1 VSFDPDSVWSLGF
14 WLCCRGIWSR
24 VLQGVKVTIGKEVT
38 TLAKQE
44 NINEKIRAPQVRVI
58 GADGS
63 QLGIIPIEKA
73 LQLAA
78 EAQLDLVEV
87 APNAEPPVCKIMDY
101 GKFKYQQNKRSQE
114 AKKKASV
121 IQVKEVKIRPKTDD
135 HDLEFKI
142 RHIRRFL
149 AQKDKAKVTM
159 LFRGREI
166 VYSDLGLKIL
176 ERVLEELQDEVV
188 VEQRPKMEGR
198 NLVMVLAPKS

>member
-1 VSFDPDSVWSLGF
+1 
-14 WLCCRGIWSR
+14 
-24 VLQGVKVTIGKEVT
+24 
-38 TLAKQE
+38 
-44 NINEKIRAPQVRVI
+44 VRVI

-63 QLGIIPIEKA
+63 QLGILPIERA
-73 LQLAA
+73 LELAI
-78 EAQLDLVEV
+78 EAHSDLVEV
-87 APNAEPPVCKIMDY
+87 APNADPPVCKIMDY
-101 GKFKYQQNKRSQE
+101 GKYKYQQNKRSQE

-149 AQKDKAKVTM
+149 GQKDKAKVTM

-166 VYSDLGLKIL
+166 VYVDLGMKIL
-176 ERVLEELQDEVV
+176 DRVLEELQDEAV
-188 VEQRPKMEGR
+188 VEQKPRMEGR